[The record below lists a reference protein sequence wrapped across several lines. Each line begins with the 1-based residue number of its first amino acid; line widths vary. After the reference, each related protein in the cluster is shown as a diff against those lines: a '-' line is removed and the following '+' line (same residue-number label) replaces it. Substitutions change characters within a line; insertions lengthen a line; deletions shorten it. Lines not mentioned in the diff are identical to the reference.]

1 VNPQLN
7 PQPTRVELLADF
19 TTGVLARL
27 LEHDPEPPHIE
38 PLERGSA
45 PLLGMLMAAAA
56 DEDQPRTVSVVW
68 ADPRRSLEGIARADG
83 FHDVDPDAV
92 RTEVDAFVRA
102 IVELAARRRTVLV
115 VRWLPGQDRG
125 LGLID
130 LHHPQAPGR
139 LIAEADARMLEVFAA
154 VANIH
159 LIDPTPWLI
168 AAGPSPHSER
178 QWWTSKVPYTNAVF
192 AAAAR
197 SVRSAVRTLDAGARR
212 IVLLDL
218 DNTLWGGIVGEDG
231 MEGLVLGGHDA
242 KGEAFV
248 AFQRDL
254 QRLTRIGVQLAL
266 VSRNDEATALAAFDD
281 HPEMVLRRADLAGWR
296 IGWGDKAEA
305 IASLLDELRLGPAS
319 AVFIDD
325 SPAERGRVAEAHP
338 ELLVPDWPTNPML
351 YPSALRAL
359 DCFDPATLSREDRGR
374 TASYRAEQS
383 RSDDLASAS
392 SREDWLASLGLTLDV
407 RPLDEVDLA
416 RAAQLLNKTNQMNL
430 ATRRFTDRELADLA
444 ARDDARVATV
454 RVSDRYGDAGLTAV
468 VAVELAATPTQVRI
482 TDLVVSCRVLGR
494 GVEQQLL
501 HVAAELARDLAA
513 AHGGTADGLIAGFVP
528 TPRNSPC
535 RALLDD
541 SGAVRDGDDYSWDLS
556 GTITAAGGGLEP
568 QPHVRTIGPK

>member
-1 VNPQLN
+1 MNPQLS

-27 LEHDPEPPHIE
+27 LEHDPRPPHIE
-38 PLERGSA
+38 PVERGSA
-45 PLLGMLMAAAA
+45 PLLGMLMAAVA
-56 DEDQPRTVSVVW
+56 DEEQPRTVSVVW
-68 ADPRRSLEGIARADG
+68 ADPRRSIEGIARADG

-92 RTEVDAFVRA
+92 RAEVDAFVRT

-115 VRWLPGQDRG
+115 VRWLPGEDRG

-139 LIAEADARMLEVFAA
+139 LIAEADARMLATIATVP
-154 VANIH
+154 NIQ
-159 LIDPTPWLI
+159 LIDPTSWLI
-168 AAGPSPHSER
+168 AAGPSPRSER

-192 AAAAR
+192 AAAAGTIR
-197 SVRSAVRTLDAGARR
+197 AAVRTLDAGARR
-212 IVLLDL
+212 IVFLDL
-218 DNTLWGGIVGEDG
+218 DDTLWGGIVGEDG
-231 MEGLVLGGHDA
+231 VEGLVLGGHDA
-242 KGEAFV
+242 RGEAFV

-266 VSRNDEATALAAFDD
+266 VSRNDEVTALAAFDG

-338 ELLVPDWPTNPML
+338 ELFVPDWPTNPML
-351 YPSALRAL
+351 YPAALRAL

-374 TASYRAEQS
+374 TAAYQAEQS
-383 RSDDLASAS
+383 RSHDLAAS
-392 SREDWLASLGLTLDV
+392 TSREDWLASLDLTLDV
-407 RPLDEVDLA
+407 RPLDDVDLA
-416 RAAQLLNKTNQMNL
+416 RTVQLLNKTNQMNL
-430 ATRRFTDRELADLA
+430 ATRRFTDRELAELA
-444 ARDDARVATV
+444 ARDDVRVVTV

-468 VAVELAATPTQVRI
+468 IAVEREEASERVRL

-494 GVEQQLL
+494 GVEQHLL
-501 HVAAELARDLAA
+501 HVAAGLARDLATT
-513 AHGGTADGLIAGFVP
+513 HGGTARDLLATFLP
-528 TPRNSPC
+528 TARNSPC
-535 RALLDD
+535 RALLDA
-541 SGAVRDGDDYSWDLS
+541 SGALCEGDDYSWDLS
-556 GTITAAGGGLEP
+556 GTIGVLGP